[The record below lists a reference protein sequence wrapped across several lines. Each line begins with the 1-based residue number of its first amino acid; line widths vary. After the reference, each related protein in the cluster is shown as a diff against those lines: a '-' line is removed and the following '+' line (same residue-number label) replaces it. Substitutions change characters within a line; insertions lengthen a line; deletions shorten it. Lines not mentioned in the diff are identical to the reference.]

1 MKKFLT
7 VLCVVALSAPAF
19 AASAPASGEVKINPF
34 LRMKMVDN
42 DVSKTNNVYT
52 DLSGI
57 QFSKKFGDNLS
68 VTVTPGFTGAN
79 FTGEAPSLGGTMNF
93 ELIEGFFAINDITK
107 GYGNYG
113 IDFVAGQYESVF
125 YKMEQNYQP
134 FRFIYMPI
142 DSKLMSEEYVDLG
155 AMVGKSFANGI
166 VNVSLGFVSGR
177 NYLSGVDADNS
188 GARVVATVSPFKNAG
203 AEFKEL
209 SLTMNV
215 KSVFRA
221 TDTSN
226 YNFLVGYKYDKFAS
240 SFEYLGTY
248 NNDNGVNGKKAL
260 SFGASYEVW
269 GPLQALVRW
278 DYLRPVPD
286 AVKAALITH
295 REHLV
300 LLGMNTKWFDDKLQ
314 AALTYDQTYD
324 TTAKA
329 ATNKRLMIATQV
341 SL

>member
-19 AASAPASGEVKINPF
+19 AATALTSGDVKINPF
-34 LRMKMVDN
+34 LRMKMVDD

-68 VTVTPGFTGAN
+68 VVVTPGFNGSVGIN
-79 FTGEAPSLGGTMNF
+79 GEAPSATMNF
-93 ELIEGFFAINDITK
+93 ALIEGFFAINDITK
-107 GYGNYG
+107 GHGNYG
-113 IDFVAGQYESVF
+113 IEFVAGQYESTF
-125 YKMEQNYQP
+125 FKMEQNYQP

-142 DSKLMSEEYVDLG
+142 DSKLMNEEYVDLG

-177 NYLSGVDADNS
+177 NYLSSPTGADSGDNA
-188 GARVVATVSPFKNAG
+188 GARVVATVYPFKNAG
-203 AEFKEL
+203 EEVRDL
-209 SLTMNV
+209 SLTMNL

-221 TDTSN
+221 EYQSN
-226 YNFLVGYKYDKFAS
+226 YNFLVGYKYDKFAAS
-240 SFEYLGTY
+240 VEYLGTY
-248 NNDNGVNGKKAL
+248 NNDIDVNGQKAL
-260 SFGASYEVW
+260 SIGASYDVW
-269 GPLQALVRW
+269 GPLQALARW
-278 DYLRPVPD
+278 DY
-286 AVKAALITH
+286 VKSNITDSP
-295 REHLV
+295 RDHLV

-314 AALTYDQTYD
+314 AAVTYDQTYLTVFK
-324 TTAKA
+324 TTM
-329 ATNKRLMIATQV
+329 NKRLMIATQV